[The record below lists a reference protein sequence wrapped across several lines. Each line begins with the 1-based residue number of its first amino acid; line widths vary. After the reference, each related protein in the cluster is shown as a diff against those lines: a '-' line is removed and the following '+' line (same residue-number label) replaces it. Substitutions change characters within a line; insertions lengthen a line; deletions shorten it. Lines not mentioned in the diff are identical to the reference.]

1 MQFKHPELLY
11 ALFLLIIPILVHLF
25 QLRKFQKTAFTNVK
39 FLKEVTLQTRKSSQL
54 KKWLVLSSRLLALA
68 CIVVAFAQPF
78 IATESALKTDKETVI
93 YLDNSFSMQ
102 AKGAQGELL
111 QRAKQELFENSNLP
125 DIFSWFT
132 NTSSYTNVEK
142 VNFKSDILKT
152 EYSANQISLEQVL
165 LKAENLFSKK
175 ESTEKNLIWISDFQG
190 QEKFPD
196 VLGKNIKISTV
207 QLKST
212 NKNNISI
219 DSIFISSVSSDAI
232 SLTAQLTNYGSP
244 LENMPVSLFNEEVLV
259 AKTSVDFSTSS
270 TVTVPFEIK
279 SKTEFNGKI
288 SIIDQRLLFDNDLY
302 FNSNKRSKIKVLS
315 VNEAD
320 DSYLHKIFTKD
331 EFDFVSQPINKLDF
345 NLILEQNTILLNEL
359 ESIPNSLL
367 TALTTFA
374 ENGGT
379 LVIIPSE
386 KVEISTYNQLFKLL
400 QLGVFSQK
408 VEQEKQITT
417 IHFSHPIYQNV
428 FDKQVTNF
436 QYPKVNFFYP
446 ISGNNIKVLSFQDGK
461 EFLLQNKTSYVFT
474 SSIKAENSNFK
485 NSPLVVP
492 TLYSI
497 ATNSLP
503 LPNLYYNIGKE
514 NNFAVAV
521 QLPKD
526 HILKL
531 KNAEV
536 DFIPLQKNTS
546 NKVTITTT
554 DTPSKAGIYSVFDK
568 ELELEKVSYNYSRK
582 ESDLR
587 YLDAATWLG
596 TENYNAINS
605 LFEKVAQNDNI
616 RNFWKWFVIFALLFL
631 VIEMFL
637 LKLLK

>member
-25 QLRKFQKTAFTNVK
+25 QLRKFQNTPFTNVK

-68 CIVVAFAQPF
+68 CIIFAFAQPF
-78 IATESALKTDKETVI
+78 IASESALKTDKETVI
-93 YLDNSFSMQ
+93 YLDNSFSLQ
-102 AKGAQGELL
+102 VKGNKGELL
-111 QRAKQELFENSNLP
+111 KRVTQELFENPNLP
-125 DIFSWFT
+125 EVSSWFT
-132 NTSSYTNVEK
+132 NTFSYKNSEK
-142 VNFKSDILKT
+142 ENFKNRILET
-152 EYSANQISLEQVL
+152 EYSANQFSLEEVL
-165 LKAENLFSKK
+165 LKAENLFSKNK
-175 ESTEKNLIWISDFQG
+175 SSEKNLIWISDFQG

-196 VLGKNIKISTV
+196 VSNKNIKISTV
-207 QLKST
+207 QLKPT
-212 NKNNISI
+212 DKKNISV
-219 DSIFISSVSSDAI
+219 DSISIASVSSDAI
-232 SLTAQLTNYGSP
+232 SLKVQLTNYGIP
-244 LENMPVSLFNEEVLV
+244 LENIPVSLFNEEILV

-270 TVTVPFEIK
+270 TVTAPFEIR
-279 SKTEFNGKI
+279 SNTAFNGRV
-288 SIIDQRLLFDNDLY
+288 SIIDQGLLFDNDLY
-302 FNSNKRSKIKVLS
+302 FNTNKGTKIKVLS

-320 DSYLHKIFTKD
+320 ASYLHKIFTQD
-331 EFDFVSQPINKLDF
+331 EFDFVSQPLKLLDF

-359 ESIPNSLL
+359 VNIPISLQ
-367 TALTTFA
+367 TALTSFA

-386 KVEISTYNQLFKLL
+386 KAELTSYNQLFKSLN
-400 QLGVFSQK
+400 LGVFSQK

-417 IHFSHPIYQNV
+417 IHFSHPIYQHV
-428 FDKQVTNF
+428 FDSQVTNF
-436 QYPKVNFFYP
+436 QYPKVNSFYP
-446 ISGNNIKVLSFQDGK
+446 LSGNHIKVLSYQDGDG
-461 EFLLQNKTSYVFT
+461 FLMQNKTSYLFT
-474 SSIKAENSNFK
+474 SSIKTENSNFK

-503 LPNLYYNIGKE
+503 LPNLYFNIGEE
-514 NNFAVAV
+514 NYFAVAV
-521 QLPKD
+521 QLPQD

-531 KNAEV
+531 KSTEV

-554 DTPSKAGIYSVFDK
+554 DMPSKAGIYGVFDK
-568 ELELEKVSYNYSRK
+568 EIEIEKVSYNYSRK

-587 YLDAATWLG
+587 YLNAATWLG
-596 TENYNAINS
+596 TENYNTINS

-616 RNFWKWFVIFALLFL
+616 RNLWKWFVIFALLFL

-637 LKLLK
+637 LKILK